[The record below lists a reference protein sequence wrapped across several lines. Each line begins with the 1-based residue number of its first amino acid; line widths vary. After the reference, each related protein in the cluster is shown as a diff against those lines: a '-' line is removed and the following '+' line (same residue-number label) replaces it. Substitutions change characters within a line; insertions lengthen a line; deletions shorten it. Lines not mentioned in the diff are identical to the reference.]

1 VRTAS
6 GAVVAL
12 TLLLVST
19 LVAGAQDTTAAP
31 PAPPVPP
38 APLAT
43 RHLLALDISRVQP
56 FRRTYDIVVHA
67 RDSTIVLGQRE
78 VALDSASYAG
88 VPGWLLVEART
99 GVVPAAESLYLAPE
113 LRPIHWSSAL
123 GTARLGVEFVGDS
136 IYGATTSPMG
146 RQSIVLAGRPDLLVS
161 GAMVEMLIPLL
172 PLTSAW
178 SDSVGVFTVDAAMS
192 AVLPAELAV
201 IGEENLMVD
210 TVTPRPAWVVALRA
224 GPRHVLYW
232 IDKET
237 GAALRIDQPL
247 PAHIGTLLE
256 YRIRSESGVPA
267 PP

>member
-1 VRTAS
+1 MKTAS
-6 GAVVAL
+6 GAAVVL

-19 LVAGAQDTTAAP
+19 VAGAQDTTAAP
-31 PAPPVPP
+31 TTPP
-38 APLAT
+38 T

-56 FRRTYDIVVHA
+56 FRRTYDIVVHT
-67 RDSTIVLGQRE
+67 RDSTIVLGQRG

-88 VPGWLLVEART
+88 VPGWLLVETRT

-123 GTARLGVEFVGDS
+123 GPARMGVEFVGDS

-146 RQSIVLAGRPDLLVS
+146 KQNIVLAGRPDLLAS
-161 GAMVEMLIPLL
+161 GALVEMLIPLL
-172 PLTSAW
+172 PLTSTW
-178 SDSVGVFTVDAAMS
+178 TDSVGVFAVDATTS

-210 TVTPRPAWVVALRA
+210 TVTQRPAWVVALRA
-224 GPRHVLYW
+224 GPRNVLYW

-237 GAALRIDQPL
+237 GAALRIEQTL
-247 PAHIGTLLE
+247 PAHAGTLLQ
-256 YRIRSESGVPA
+256 YRIRWEPGTPA

>member
-1 VRTAS
+1 MKTAS

-19 LVAGAQDTTAAP
+19 PVAGAQDTAAT
-31 PAPPVPP
+31 PAP
-38 APLAT
+38 AT
-43 RHLLALDISRVQP
+43 PRHLLALDISRVQP
-56 FRRTYDIVVHA
+56 FRRTYDMILHT
-67 RDSTIVLGQRE
+67 RDSAFVLGQRE
-78 VALDSASYAG
+78 LALDTASYAG
-88 VPGWLLVEART
+88 VPGWLLVETRS

-123 GTARLGVEFVGDS
+123 GAARLGVEFVGDS

-146 RQSIVLAGRPDLLVS
+146 KQNIVIAGRPDLLVS
-161 GAMVEMLIPLL
+161 GAMVETLIPLL
-172 PLTSAW
+172 PLTSSW
-178 SDSVGVFTVDAAMS
+178 TDSVGVFAVDAATS

-210 TVTPRPAWVVALRA
+210 TVAQRPAWVVALRA

-232 IDKET
+232 IDRET

-247 PAHIGTLLE
+247 PDHVGTLLE
-256 YRIRSESGVPA
+256 YRIRRESGTPA